1 MEYKVTIKATIY
13 KTIKVNANSENE
25 AYELAHDV
33 FSVRNDDY
41 PERYEE
47 ETIAIETA

>member
-1 MEYKVTIKATIY
+1 MEYKVTIKATVY
-13 KTIKVNANSENE
+13 KTIAVDANSENE

-33 FSVRNDDY
+33 FSVQRDEW

-47 ETIAIETA
+47 ETVDIETA